1 MKNFLTALCATG
13 AALLAATS
21 FAALPHTENFEG
33 MGAGA
38 SLNVSTGGTGEG
50 AYWASSEAA
59 TGTEEGTTAGSMGDL
74 AVVKAYE
81 DGAATPK
88 DGGTKYLAVDTGAP
102 LQRYVQDGG
111 TALNVGNG
119 LYFEG
124 DVQFT
129 PYDGETKVDAD
140 AGDKLLVY
148 LQVKESEGEDG
159 NVTATTNFV
168 IKAGYYN
175 GRNSLEEPKD
185 YVCEVPKD
193 FDAAQWHH
201 LVVKIVQKDA
211 DGYKYT
217 FFQVV
222 VDNSY
227 LTSNETKGDAG
238 SIAASVRETFFPSLD
253 TTTENTG
260 KMESVGFK
268 GQGFIDNIT
277 WTDTDPIQGQ
287 VDNVAAIG
295 DNKYES
301 FGAALAAA
309 ENETIK
315 LLKDIVIAEG
325 ITIEKTTTLD
335 LAGKTISGSPD
346 GAGVLAPEGAEVTF
360 TIKDTVGGGRV
371 KYTGTSEEGGYAVAM
386 SEGTLVLGGDNA
398 NNFYIDGPLV
408 VTDGT
413 LTVHGGYL
421 QSKPTTDGETELT
434 PPAGK
439 TWKQITEEGDKK
451 GYYQLVDGET
461 PPAEDPKVDNGG
473 TVDSTTKTITVA
485 TATSGTVTIT
495 GDASSY
501 TVEVPANVTTIKGKV
516 GTVKVKV
523 TVKSGTVDIT
533 KAFSVTSA
541 NNATT
546 IALDPEGSVTVNGKE
561 IKVKPELEEATEA
574 VVPFAVTGGA
584 ATAKVKAIPGLTYV
598 LKAATDLAK
607 VRTQEATEAARKT
620 ADGSGTVELKD
631 SKASESTK
639 FYVIEVTRYTR

>member
-33 MGAGA
+33 MATNT
-38 SLNVSTGGTGEG
+38 SLNVDTSSTGGGT
-50 AYWASSEAA
+50 YWASTEAA

-81 DGAATPK
+81 DDAAKPK
-88 DGGTKYLAVDTGAP
+88 DGGKNYLAVDTGAP

-111 TALNVGNG
+111 TALNVGAG

-129 PYDGETKVDAD
+129 PYDGETTVGAD
-140 AGDKLLVY
+140 ASDKLLVY

-168 IKAGYYN
+168 VKAGYYDEGN
-175 GRNSLEEPKD
+175 TATEKD
-185 YVCEVPKD
+185 YVCAVPEG

-201 LVVKIVQKDA
+201 LVVKTKKRSNA
-211 DGYKYT
+211 DGT
-217 FFQVV
+217 SARAFFEIA
-222 VDNSY
+222 VDGGY
-227 LTSNETKGDAG
+227 LISSEPKGDAN
-238 SIAASVRETFFPSLD
+238 SLAENVADSLFPSLD
-253 TTTENTG
+253 SSTSNVD
-260 KMESVGFK
+260 KMVSVGFK
-268 GQGFIDNIT
+268 GQGSIDNIT
-277 WTDTDPIQGQ
+277 WTDTDPIPGQ
-287 VDNVAAIG
+287 VDYVAAIG

-309 ENETIK
+309 ENGTIK

-335 LAGKTISGSPD
+335 LAGETISGSPD
-346 GAGVLAPEGAEVTF
+346 GAGVLAVESTGVTL
-360 TIKDTVGGGRV
+360 TIEDTVGNGRV
-371 KYTGTSEEGGYAVAM
+371 AYTGKSEGYAVM
-386 SEGTLVLGGDNA
+386 VTDGTLVLGANGA
-398 NNFYIDGPLV
+398 ENNFYIDGV
-408 VTDGT
+408 VAATSSEN
-413 LTVHGGYL
+413 LTVYGGYL
-421 QSKPTTDGETELT
+421 QSKPTDGENELA
-434 PPAGK
+434 PPTGK

-451 GYYQLVDGET
+451 DYYQLVEGDA

-501 TVEVPANVTTIKGKV
+501 TVEVPANVTIIKGKV
-516 GTVKVKV
+516 KGV
-523 TVKSGTVDIT
+523 TVKSGTVDISG
-533 KAFSVTSA
+533 AFTIDSTTTEGS
-541 NNATT
+541 TT

-561 IKVKPELEEATEA
+561 IKVKPELEEATET

-584 ATAKVKAIPGLTYV
+584 ATAKVKAIPGLSYV
-598 LKAATDLAK
+598 LKASTDVTKMAGATP
-607 VRTQEATEAARKT
+607 VGESVV

-631 SKASESTK
+631 SGASESAK
-639 FYVIEVTRYTR
+639 FYVIEVTQ

>member
-33 MGAGA
+33 MATNT
-38 SLNVSTGGTGEG
+38 SLNVDTSSTGGGT
-50 AYWASSEAA
+50 YWASTEAA

-81 DGAATPK
+81 DDAAKPK
-88 DGGTKYLAVDTGAP
+88 GGGKNYLAVDTGAP

-111 TALNVGNG
+111 TALNVGAG

-129 PYDGETKVDAD
+129 PYDGETTVGAD
-140 AGDKLLVY
+140 ASDKLLVY

-168 IKAGYYN
+168 VKAGYYDEGN
-175 GRNSLEEPKD
+175 TATEKD
-185 YVCEVPKD
+185 YVCAVPEG

-201 LVVKIVQKDA
+201 LVVKTKKRSNA
-211 DGYKYT
+211 DGT
-217 FFQVV
+217 SARAFFEIA
-222 VDNSY
+222 VDGGY
-227 LTSNETKGDAG
+227 LISSEPKGDAN
-238 SIAASVRETFFPSLD
+238 SLAENVADSLFPSLD
-253 TTTENTG
+253 SSTSNVD
-260 KMESVGFK
+260 KMVSVGFK
-268 GQGFIDNIT
+268 GQGSIDNIT
-277 WTDTDPIQGQ
+277 WTDTDPIPGQ
-287 VDNVAAIG
+287 VDYVAAIG

-309 ENETIK
+309 ENGTIK

-335 LAGKTISGSPD
+335 LAGETISGSPD
-346 GAGVLAPEGAEVTF
+346 GAGVLAVESTGVTL
-360 TIKDTVGGGRV
+360 TIEDTVGNGRV
-371 KYTGTSEEGGYAVAM
+371 AYTGKSEGYAVM
-386 SEGTLVLGGDNA
+386 VTDGTLVLGANGA
-398 NNFYIDGPLV
+398 ENNFYIDGV
-408 VTDGT
+408 VAATSSEN
-413 LTVHGGYL
+413 LTVYGGYL
-421 QSKPTTDGETELT
+421 QSKPTDGENELA
-434 PPAGK
+434 PPTGK

-451 GYYQLVDGET
+451 DYYQLVEGDA

-501 TVEVPANVTTIKGKV
+501 TVEVPANVTIIKGKV
-516 GTVKVKV
+516 KGV
-523 TVKSGTVDIT
+523 TVKSGTVDISG
-533 KAFSVTSA
+533 AFTIDSTTTEG
-541 NNATT
+541 ATT
-546 IALDPEGSVTVNGKE
+546 IALDPDGSVKVNGKT
-561 IKVKPELEEATEA
+561 IKVKPELEEATET

-584 ATAKVKAIPGLTYV
+584 ATAKVKAIPGLSYV
-598 LKAATDLAK
+598 LKASTDVTKMAGATP
-607 VRTQEATEAARKT
+607 VGESVV

-631 SKASESTK
+631 SGASESAK
-639 FYVIEVTRYTR
+639 FYVIEVTQ

>member
-81 DGAATPK
+81 DDAAKPE
-88 DGGTKYLAVDTGAP
+88 DGGKNYLAVDTGAP

-111 TALNVGNG
+111 TPLDVGDG

-129 PYDGETKVDAD
+129 PYDGETTVGAD
-140 AGDKLLVY
+140 ASDKLLVY

-168 IKAGYYN
+168 VKAGYYDEGN
-175 GRNSLEEPKD
+175 TATEKD
-185 YVCEVPKD
+185 YVCAVPEG

-201 LVVKIVQKDA
+201 LVVKTKKRSNA
-211 DGYKYT
+211 DGT
-217 FFQVV
+217 SARAFFEIA
-222 VDNSY
+222 VDGGY
-227 LTSNETKGDAG
+227 LISSEPKGDAN
-238 SIAASVRETFFPSLD
+238 SLAENVADSLFPSLD
-253 TTTENTG
+253 SSTSNVD
-260 KMESVGFK
+260 KMVSVGFK
-268 GQGFIDNIT
+268 GQGSIDNIT
-277 WTDTDPIQGQ
+277 WTDTDPIPGQ
-287 VDNVAAIG
+287 VDYVAAIG

-309 ENETIK
+309 ENGTIK

-335 LAGKTISGSPD
+335 LAGETISGSPD
-346 GAGVLAPEGAEVTF
+346 GAGVLAVESTGVTL
-360 TIKDTVGGGRV
+360 TIEDTVGNGRV
-371 KYTGTSEEGGYAVAM
+371 AYTGKSEGYAVM
-386 SEGTLVLGGDNA
+386 VTDGTLVLGANGA
-398 NNFYIDGPLV
+398 ENNFYIDGV
-408 VTDGT
+408 VAATSSEN
-413 LTVHGGYL
+413 LTVYGGYL
-421 QSKPTTDGETELT
+421 QSKPTDGENELA
-434 PPAGK
+434 PPTGK

-451 GYYQLVDGET
+451 DYYQLVEGDA

-485 TATSGTVTIT
+485 TATSGTVTIR

-516 GTVKVKV
+516 KGV
-523 TVKSGTVDIT
+523 TVKSGTVDISG
-533 KAFSVTSA
+533 AFTIDSNTTEGS
-541 NNATT
+541 TT

-561 IKVKPELEEATEA
+561 IKVKPELEEATET

-584 ATAKVKAIPGLTYV
+584 ATAKVKAIPGLFYV
-598 LKAATDLAK
+598 LKASTDVTKMAGATQ
-607 VRTQEATEAARKT
+607 VCEPVV

-631 SKASESTK
+631 SEASESAK
-639 FYVIEVTRYTR
+639 FYVIEVTVTR

>member
-33 MGAGA
+33 MATNT
-38 SLNVSTGGTGEG
+38 SLNVDTSSTGGGT
-50 AYWASSEAA
+50 YWASTEAA

-81 DGAATPK
+81 DGAAKPK

-148 LQVKESEGEDG
+148 LQVKESDDENG

-168 IKAGYYN
+168 VKAGYYN
-175 GRNSLEEPKD
+175 GRNSLKERKD
-185 YVCEVPKD
+185 YVCEVTKD

-211 DGYKYT
+211 DSYKYT

-227 LTSNETKGDAG
+227 LTSNETKGDTG
-238 SIAASVRETFFPSLD
+238 SIAAGVGETFFPSLD

-421 QSKPTTDGETELT
+421 QSKPTTDGENELA
-434 PPAGK
+434 PPTGK
-439 TWKQITEEGDKK
+439 TWKQITEDVDKK

-485 TATSGTVTIT
+485 TATSGTVTIE

-501 TVEVPANVTTIKGKV
+501 TIEVPANVTTINGKV
-516 GTVKVKV
+516 GTV
-523 TVKSGTVDIT
+523 TVKSGTVDISG
-533 KAFSVTSA
+533 AFTIDSNTTEGS
-541 NNATT
+541 TT
-546 IALDPEGSVTVNGKE
+546 IALDPEGSVKVNGKT
-561 IKVKPELEEATEA
+561 IKVKPELEEATET
-574 VVPFAVTGGA
+574 VVPFAVASGA
-584 ATAKVKAIPGLTYV
+584 ATAKVKAIPGLTYK

-607 VRTQEATEAARKT
+607 VRTQEATEVKSVRAT
-620 ADGSGTVELKD
+620 DSTVELKD
-631 SKASESTK
+631 ESASESAK
-639 FYVIEVTRYTR
+639 FYVIEVTREVTR

>member
-33 MGAGA
+33 MATNT
-38 SLNVSTGGTGEG
+38 SLNVDTSSTGGGT
-50 AYWASSEAA
+50 YWASTEAA

-81 DGAATPK
+81 DDAAKPK

-148 LQVKESEGEDG
+148 LQVKESEDGDG

-168 IKAGYYN
+168 VKAGYYDEGN
-175 GRNSLEEPKD
+175 TATEKKD
-185 YVCEVPKD
+185 YMCAVPEG

-211 DGYKYT
+211 DSFKYT

-227 LTSNETKGDAG
+227 LTSSETKGDTG
-238 SIAASVRETFFPSLD
+238 SIAAGVGETFFPSLD
-253 TTTENTG
+253 TTTGNTD
-260 KMESVGFK
+260 KMASVGFK
-268 GQGFIDNIT
+268 GQGSIDNVT
-277 WTDTDPIQGQ
+277 WTDTDPIQGK
-287 VDNVAAIG
+287 VDYVAAIG
-295 DNKYES
+295 DKKYET
-301 FGAALAAA
+301 FEAALADA
-309 ENETIK
+309 EGQTIK
-315 LLKDIVIAEG
+315 LLKDIEIAGG
-325 ITIEKTTTLD
+325 ITIETTTTLD
-335 LAGKTISGSPD
+335 LAGRTVSGSPN
-346 GAGVLAPEGAEVTF
+346 GAGVLAAEGSDVTF
-360 TIKDTVGGGRV
+360 TIKDTVDGGRV
-371 KYTGTSEEGGYAVAM
+371 KYTGTEEGYAVTMMDGA
-386 SEGTLVLGGDNA
+386 LVLGVSDTT
-398 NNFYIDGPLV
+398 NNFYIDGPVAVVDGSFLV
-408 VTDGT
+408 Q
-413 LTVHGGYL
+413 GGYFK
-421 QSKPTTDGETELT
+421 QPIADGDGNVLT
-434 PPAGK
+434 PAGK

-451 GYYQLVDGET
+451 DYYQLVEGDA

-485 TATSGTVTIT
+485 TATSGTVIIT

-501 TVEVPANVTTIKGKV
+501 TVEVPANVKTINGNV

-523 TVKSGTVDIT
+523 TVGTGTVDIT
-533 KAFSVTSA
+533 GAFKTTKSGDTT
-541 NNATT
+541 TT
-546 IALDPEGSVTVNGKE
+546 IALDPDGSVTVKVNGQDKT
-561 IKVKPELEEATEA
+561 IKVKPELEEATETDA
-574 VVPFAVTGGA
+574 PFAVASGA

-607 VRTQEATEAARKT
+607 VRTTEATEAAREV
-620 ADGSGTVELKD
+620 AGDSGTVELKD
-631 SKASESTK
+631 SGASESAK
-639 FYVIEVTRYTR
+639 FYVIEVTR

>member
-168 IKAGYYN
+168 VKAGYYDEGN
-175 GRNSLEEPKD
+175 TATEKD
-185 YVCEVPKD
+185 YVCAVPEG

-201 LVVKIVQKDA
+201 LVVKTKKRSNA
-211 DGYKYT
+211 DGT
-217 FFQVV
+217 SARAFFEIA
-222 VDNSY
+222 VDGGY
-227 LTSNETKGDAG
+227 LISSEPKGDAN
-238 SIAASVRETFFPSLD
+238 SLAENVADSLFPSLD
-253 TTTENTG
+253 SSTSNVD
-260 KMESVGFK
+260 KMVSVGFK
-268 GQGFIDNIT
+268 GQGSIDNIT
-277 WTDTDPIQGQ
+277 WTDTDPIPGQ
-287 VDNVAAIG
+287 VDYVAAIG

-309 ENETIK
+309 ENGTIK

-335 LAGKTISGSPD
+335 LAGETISGSPD
-346 GAGVLAPEGAEVTF
+346 GAGVLAVESTGVTL
-360 TIKDTVGGGRV
+360 TIEDTVGNGRV
-371 KYTGTSEEGGYAVAM
+371 AYTGKSEGYAVM
-386 SEGTLVLGGDNA
+386 VTDGTLVLGANGA
-398 NNFYIDGPLV
+398 ENNFYIDGV
-408 VTDGT
+408 VAATSSEN
-413 LTVHGGYL
+413 LTVYGGYL
-421 QSKPTTDGETELT
+421 QSKPTDGENELA
-434 PPAGK
+434 PPTGK

-451 GYYQLVDGET
+451 DYYQLVEGDA

-485 TATSGTVTIT
+485 TATSGTVTIR

-516 GTVKVKV
+516 KGV
-523 TVKSGTVDIT
+523 TVKSGTVDISG
-533 KAFSVTSA
+533 AFTIDSNTTEGS
-541 NNATT
+541 TT

-561 IKVKPELEEATEA
+561 IKVKPELEEATET

-584 ATAKVKAIPGLTYV
+584 ATAKVKAIPGLFYV
-598 LKAATDLAK
+598 LKASTDVTKMAGATQ
-607 VRTQEATEAARKT
+607 VCEPVV

-631 SKASESTK
+631 SEASESAK
-639 FYVIEVTRYTR
+639 FYVIEVTVTR

>member
-33 MGAGA
+33 MATNT
-38 SLNVSTGGTGEG
+38 SLNVDTSSTGGGT
-50 AYWASSEAA
+50 YWASTEAA

-81 DGAATPK
+81 DDAAKPN
-88 DGGTKYLAVDTGAP
+88 DGGKNYLAVDTGAP

-111 TALNVGNG
+111 TPLNVGAG

-129 PYDGETKVDAD
+129 PYDGETTVGAD
-140 AGDKLLVY
+140 ASDKLLVY

-168 IKAGYYN
+168 VKAGYYDEGN
-175 GRNSLEEPKD
+175 TATEKD
-185 YVCEVPKD
+185 YVCAVPEG

-201 LVVKIVQKDA
+201 LVVKTKKRSNA
-211 DGYKYT
+211 DGT
-217 FFQVV
+217 SARAFFEIA
-222 VDNSY
+222 VDGGY
-227 LTSNETKGDAG
+227 LISSEPKGDAN
-238 SIAASVRETFFPSLD
+238 SLAENVADSLFPSLD
-253 TTTENTG
+253 SSTSNVD
-260 KMESVGFK
+260 KMVSVGFK
-268 GQGFIDNIT
+268 GQGSIDNIT
-277 WTDTDPIQGQ
+277 WTDTDPIPGQ
-287 VDNVAAIG
+287 VDYVAAIG

-309 ENETIK
+309 ENGTIK

-335 LAGKTISGSPD
+335 LAGETISGSPD
-346 GAGVLAPEGAEVTF
+346 GAGVLAVESTGVTL
-360 TIKDTVGGGRV
+360 TIEDTVGNGRV
-371 KYTGTSEEGGYAVAM
+371 AYTGKSEGYAVM
-386 SEGTLVLGGDNA
+386 VTDGTLVLGANGA
-398 NNFYIDGPLV
+398 ENNFYIDGV
-408 VTDGT
+408 VAATSSEN
-413 LTVHGGYL
+413 LTVYGGYL
-421 QSKPTTDGETELT
+421 QSKPTDGENELA
-434 PPAGK
+434 PPTGK

-451 GYYQLVDGET
+451 DYYQLVEGDA

-485 TATSGTVTIT
+485 TATSGTVTIR

-516 GTVKVKV
+516 KGV
-523 TVKSGTVDIT
+523 TVKSGTVDISG
-533 KAFSVTSA
+533 AFTIDSNTTEGS
-541 NNATT
+541 TT

-561 IKVKPELEEATEA
+561 IKVKPELEEATET

-584 ATAKVKAIPGLTYV
+584 ATAKVKAIPGLFYV
-598 LKAATDLAK
+598 LKASTDVTKMAGATQ
-607 VRTQEATEAARKT
+607 VCEPVV

-631 SKASESTK
+631 SEASESAK
-639 FYVIEVTRYTR
+639 FYVIEVTVTR

>member
-33 MGAGA
+33 MATNT
-38 SLNVSTGGTGEG
+38 SLNVDTSSTGGGT
-50 AYWASSEAA
+50 YWASTEAA

-81 DGAATPK
+81 DDAAKPN
-88 DGGTKYLAVDTGAP
+88 DGGKNYLAVDTGAP

-111 TALNVGNG
+111 TALNVGAG

-129 PYDGETKVDAD
+129 PYDGETTVGAD
-140 AGDKLLVY
+140 ASDKLLVY

-168 IKAGYYN
+168 VKAGYYDEGN
-175 GRNSLEEPKD
+175 TATEKD
-185 YVCEVPKD
+185 YVCAVPEG

-201 LVVKIVQKDA
+201 LVVKTKKRSNA
-211 DGYKYT
+211 DGT
-217 FFQVV
+217 SARAFFEIA
-222 VDNSY
+222 VDGGY
-227 LTSNETKGDAG
+227 LISSEPKGDAN
-238 SIAASVRETFFPSLD
+238 SLAENVADSLFPSLD
-253 TTTENTG
+253 SSTSNVD
-260 KMESVGFK
+260 KMVSVGFK
-268 GQGFIDNIT
+268 GQGSIDNIT
-277 WTDTDPIQGQ
+277 WTDTDPIPGQ
-287 VDNVAAIG
+287 VDYVAAIG

-309 ENETIK
+309 ENGTIK

-335 LAGKTISGSPD
+335 LAGETISGSPD
-346 GAGVLAPEGAEVTF
+346 GAGVLAVESTGVTL
-360 TIKDTVGGGRV
+360 TIEDTVGNGRV
-371 KYTGTSEEGGYAVAM
+371 AYTGKSEGYAVM
-386 SEGTLVLGGDNA
+386 VTDGTLVLGANGA
-398 NNFYIDGPLV
+398 ENNFYIDGV
-408 VTDGT
+408 VAATSSEN
-413 LTVHGGYL
+413 LTVYGGYL
-421 QSKPTTDGETELT
+421 QSKPTDGENELA
-434 PPAGK
+434 PPTGK

-451 GYYQLVDGET
+451 DYYQLVEGDA

-501 TVEVPANVTTIKGKV
+501 TVEVPANVTIIKGKV
-516 GTVKVKV
+516 KGV
-523 TVKSGTVDIT
+523 TVKSGTVDISG
-533 KAFSVTSA
+533 AFTIDSTTTEG
-541 NNATT
+541 ATT
-546 IALDPEGSVTVNGKE
+546 IALDPDGSVKVNGKT
-561 IKVKPELEEATEA
+561 IKVKPELEEATET
-574 VVPFAVTGGA
+574 VVPFAVAGGA

-598 LKAATDLAK
+598 LKASTDVTKMAGATP
-607 VRTQEATEAARKT
+607 VGESVV

-631 SKASESTK
+631 SGASESAK
-639 FYVIEVTRYTR
+639 FYVIEVTQ

>member
-33 MGAGA
+33 MATNT
-38 SLNVSTGGTGEG
+38 SLNVDTSSTGGGT
-50 AYWASSEAA
+50 YWASTEAA

-81 DGAATPK
+81 DDAAKPK
-88 DGGTKYLAVDTGAP
+88 DGGKNYLAVDTGAP
-102 LQRYVQDGG
+102 LQRYVQDAG

-129 PYDGETKVDAD
+129 PYDGETTVGAD
-140 AGDKLLVY
+140 ASDKLLVY

-168 IKAGYYN
+168 VKAGYYDEGN
-175 GRNSLEEPKD
+175 TATEKD
-185 YVCEVPKD
+185 YVCAVPEG

-201 LVVKIVQKDA
+201 LVVKTKKRSNA
-211 DGYKYT
+211 DGT
-217 FFQVV
+217 SARAFFEIA
-222 VDNSY
+222 VDGGY
-227 LTSNETKGDAG
+227 LISSEPKGDAN
-238 SIAASVRETFFPSLD
+238 SLAENVADSLFPSLD
-253 TTTENTG
+253 SSTDNVD
-260 KMESVGFK
+260 KMVSVGFK
-268 GQGFIDNIT
+268 GQGSIDNVT
-277 WTDTDPIQGQ
+277 WTGIDPIPGQ
-287 VDNVAAIG
+287 VDYVAAIG
-295 DNKYES
+295 DKKYET
-301 FGAALAAA
+301 FEAALADA
-309 ENETIK
+309 EGQTIK
-315 LLKDIVIAEG
+315 LLKDIEIAEG
-325 ITIEKTTTLD
+325 ITIDKTTTLD
-335 LAGKTISGSPD
+335 LAGKTVSGSPD
-346 GAGVLAPEGAEVTF
+346 GAGVLAVESEGVTL
-360 TIKDTVGGGRV
+360 TIEDTSGNGRV
-371 KYTGTSEEGGYAVAM
+371 AYTGESEGYAVM
-386 SEGTLVLGGDNA
+386 VSDGTLVLGANGA
-398 NNFYIDGPLV
+398 ENNFYIDGV
-408 VTDGT
+408 VAATSSEN

-421 QSKPTTDGETELT
+421 KNKPTDGDTELA
-434 PPAGK
+434 PPTGK

-451 GYYQLVDGET
+451 DYYQLVEGDA

-516 GTVKVKV
+516 KGV
-523 TVKSGTVDIT
+523 TVKSGTVDISG
-533 KAFSVTSA
+533 AFTIDSNTTEGS
-541 NNATT
+541 TT

-561 IKVKPELEEATEA
+561 IKVKPELEEATET

-584 ATAKVKAIPGLTYV
+584 ATAKVKAIPGLFYV
-598 LKAATDLAK
+598 LKASTDVTKMAGATQ
-607 VRTQEATEAARKT
+607 VCEPVV

-631 SKASESTK
+631 SEASESAK
-639 FYVIEVTRYTR
+639 FYVIEVTQ

>member
-1 MKNFLTALCATG
+1 MKRAGITLCMLGT
-13 AALLAATS
+13 LLWATS
-21 FAALPHTENFEG
+21 SVAGTLSSEDFEG
-33 MGAGA
+33 LSEG
-38 SLNVSTGGTGEG
+38 SLNISGVGGSGQYWVSE
-50 AYWASSEAA
+50 EA
-59 TGTEEGTTAGSMGDL
+59 ENGSMGDL

-81 DGAATPK
+81 DGAAKPK
-88 DGGTKYLAVDTGAP
+88 DGGDQYLAVDTGAP
-102 LQRYVQDGG
+102 LQRYVQAGG
-111 TALNVGNG
+111 TPLDVGDG

-129 PYDGETKVDAD
+129 PYDGETTVGAD
-140 AGDKLLVY
+140 ASDKLLVY
-148 LQVKESEGEDG
+148 LQVKESDDENG

-168 IKAGYYN
+168 VKAAYYDE
-175 GRNSLEEPKD
+175 GNSVKETKD
-185 YVCEVPKD
+185 YVCAVPD
-193 FDAAQWHH
+193 GFDAAKWHH
-201 LVVKIVQKDA
+201 LVVKMKIRTNT
-211 DGYKYT
+211 DGYKRV
-217 FFQVV
+217 FFEIA
-222 VDNSY
+222 VDGSY
-227 LTSNETKGDAG
+227 LTSSEPKGDAG
-238 SIAASVRETFFPSLD
+238 SLAAGVADSLFPSLD
-253 TTTENTG
+253 TTTDNTE
-260 KMESVGFK
+260 KMVSVGFK
-268 GQGFIDNIT
+268 GQGSIDNVT
-277 WTDTDPIQGQ
+277 WTDIDPIPGQ
-287 VDNVAAIG
+287 VDYVAAIG
-295 DNKYES
+295 DKKYET
-301 FGAALAAA
+301 FEAALADA
-309 ENETIK
+309 EGQTIK
-315 LLKDIVIAEG
+315 LLKDIEIAGG
-325 ITIEKTTTLD
+325 ITIETTTTLD
-335 LAGKTISGSPD
+335 LAGNTVSGSPD
-346 GAGVLAPEGAEVTF
+346 GAGVLAPEGSGVTF
-360 TIKDTVGGGRV
+360 TIKDTVGGGHV
-371 KYTGTSEEGGYAVAM
+371 KDKGGNGFAVTM
-386 SEGTLVLGGDNA
+386 TEGTLILGVENA
-398 NNFYIDGPLV
+398 ANEFYIDGLLAV
-408 VTDGT
+408 DGT

-584 ATAKVKAIPGLTYV
+584 ATAKVKAIPGLTYK
-598 LKAATDLAK
+598 LKASTDVTKMA
-607 VRTQEATEAARKT
+607 EATPVGKSVVAG
-620 ADGSGTVELKD
+620 DSGTVELKD
-631 SKASESTK
+631 SEASESTK
-639 FYVIEVTRYTR
+639 FYVIEVTTPPARAS